1 MLAAV
6 QTAAGGAEAR
16 PFITFHNALG
26 QRMFLRI
33 ATELHLKRMVVSAL
47 LRLRKLL
54 SSTAAGSQ

>member
-1 MLAAV
+1 V

-33 ATELHLKRMVVSAL
+33 ATELHLKRMVVSNL
-47 LRLRKLL
+47 TTPLL
-54 SSTAAGSQ
+54 SGAFVQFGFLLSVS